1 MKYWRGYLTAA
12 IFAAIT
18 WAIMQIGSRF
28 TQLVDMV
35 YPYVMRTV
43 QTMLAQW
50 SGSVDFVL
58 WQVLAIVLGVL
69 VLASVVLMIILKWNP
84 VQWFGW
90 VLSGVSVIF
99 LLYTVT
105 YGLNY
110 YAGSIAEDIRL
121 EVVEYNTEE
130 LAEAAIYYRDKANA
144 LAAQVGRDGA
154 GNAEFAGFD
163 TLATQAAEGFTALT
177 YDYSYSIFAGCK
189 DPVKKLGWADW
200 YTAQGVTGV
209 TVGITGEAAVNSEI
223 PDLLLP
229 YAMCLEMAHRMC
241 IADERD
247 SNFAAFLAAQAN
259 SSKEF
264 QYSAYVMAYSYCYN
278 ALLGSNTVEATAAAT
293 RVNSGLSSELY
304 QDLTAYSKFFG
315 GSAAESVAA
324 SGMPAGQGVSVENY
338 DDVSDLLVA
347 WYIQEIYLPSIAIT
361 ERTFDPQD
369 ENQVDL
375 TGIVNA
381 KVGEVYG

>member
-1 MKYWRGYLTAA
+1 MKYWRGYLIAA

-18 WAIMQIGSRF
+18 WAVMQIGSKF

-35 YPYVMRTV
+35 YPYVMRTM

-58 WQVLAIVLGVL
+58 WQVLAIVFGVL

-90 VLSGVSVIF
+90 VLSGVSVVF

-130 LAEAAIYYRDKANA
+130 LTEAAIYYRDKANS
-144 LAAQVGRDGA
+144 LVAQVGRDANGTA
-154 GNAEFAGFD
+154 AFSDFDYLAE
-163 TLATQAAEGFTALT
+163 QAADGFTALT

-189 DPVKKLGWADW
+189 MPVKKLGWADW

-209 TVGITGEAAVNSEI
+209 TMGITGEAAVNPQI
-223 PDLLLP
+223 PAMLLP
-229 YAMCLEMAHRMC
+229 YAMCREMAHRMC
-241 IADERD
+241 IADEVD
-247 SNFAAFLAAQAN
+247 ANFAAFLAAQAN
-259 SSKEF
+259 SSAEF
-264 QYSAYVMAYSYCYN
+264 QYSAYLMAYYYCYN
-278 ALLGSNTVEATAAAT
+278 ALLSSNTVEATAAAT
-293 RVNSGLSSELY
+293 RVNSGLSDALY

-315 GSAAESVAA
+315 KTQAQAVTA
-324 SGMPAGQGVSVENY
+324 SGVPAGQGVSVENY
-338 DDVSDLLVA
+338 DDTSDLLVA

-361 ERTFDPQD
+361 ERPFDPMD

-375 TGIVNA
+375 SGIVNA